1 MVVIVLYKP
10 GWDGFGRLFF
20 MNFEG
25 FKITLDVTVGDVIT
39 VGYSTKLQ
47 RIKLYVYYGVS
58 YIGGL

>member
-1 MVVIVLYKP
+1 MCFEWY
-10 GWDGFGRLFF
+10 FF